1 MYICIIWQL
10 PYTGCSDEMNIVTSG
25 GRMMGGILF
34 AWLIGLF
41 GITILVI
48 WALIHMVSK
57 DSIRYDEQF
66 VWKRELSSEAKQ
78 EEE

>member
-1 MYICIIWQL
+1 
-10 PYTGCSDEMNIVTSG
+10 
-25 GRMMGGILF
+25 MMGGILF

-78 EEE
+78 DEE

>member
-1 MYICIIWQL
+1 
-10 PYTGCSDEMNIVTSG
+10 MNIVTSG